1 MHSKN
6 EQLVHRLIEKT
17 ESGEINWNSTSRPMQ
32 YTLSMTANQILIERT
47 ANMGIVK
54 YRFSILDSQGGDV
67 ESMSRQY
74 NTPTSTPD
82 AALLKELYEA
92 AHRNA
97 NHIDETIDRLL
108 DELD

>member
-1 MHSKN
+1 MHNKN
-6 EQLVHRLIEKT
+6 RQLIGRLIEKT

-32 YTLSMTANQILIERT
+32 YSLSMTSNQIIIERA

-54 YRFSILDSQGGDV
+54 YRFSILDVQGGYVDNMLLQFSNSV
-67 ESMSRQY
+67 D
-74 NTPTSTPD
+74 TPD
-82 AALLKELYEA
+82 AALLKKLYEV

-108 DELD
+108 DELS